1 MQNNTFHKNPKILIT
16 DGDKILNILTDLLV
30 APKDKER
37 FEQFIR
43 PDNIL
48 ERMSCKKEVI
58 SCIYQDIQ
66 DRWYITYIV
75 PAQYHENGDVRTV
88 LIASRDI
95 DKHQKKEIAYQEE
108 LKKTAED
115 AKLANA
121 AKTTFLRRM
130 SHDIRTPINGIRGMA
145 TLAKHHLGEDDKEE
159 EYINKI
165 ITSTDYLLDL
175 VNDVLQMNK
184 LESGKIYLENKS
196 FDMRMIVKETVE
208 LCKIQADKQ
217 DIRMNLKELHTEH
230 AHLIGSPLH
239 VRQIAQNLITN
250 AIRYNRAGGT
260 IEFTSKKGEGTTFV
274 VTIAMTANAFIE
286 DINQSRDE

>member
-1 MQNNTFHKNPKILIT
+1 
-16 DGDKILNILTDLLV
+16 
-30 APKDKER
+30 
-37 FEQFIR
+37 
-43 PDNIL
+43 
-48 ERMSCKKEVI
+48 
-58 SCIYQDIQ
+58 
-66 DRWYITYIV
+66 
-75 PAQYHENGDVRTV
+75 
-88 LIASRDI
+88 
-95 DKHQKKEIAYQEE
+95 
-108 LKKTAED
+108 
-115 AKLANA
+115 
-121 AKTTFLRRM
+121 M

-260 IEFTSKKGEGTTFV
+260 IEFTSKKGEGTTF
-274 VTIAMTANAFIE
+274 IE
-286 DINQSRDE
+286 DINQSREVGMNEHFSKPLNMENVIKTICKYKKK

>member
-1 MQNNTFHKNPKILIT
+1 MLAQS
-16 DGDKILNILTDLLV
+16 DGYHQIILTL
-30 APKDKER
+30 
-37 FEQFIR
+37 
-43 PDNIL
+43 
-48 ERMSCKKEVI
+48 
-58 SCIYQDIQ
+58 
-66 DRWYITYIV
+66 
-75 PAQYHENGDVRTV
+75 
-88 LIASRDI
+88 RDI
-95 DKHQKKEIAYQEE
+95 HEDKLKELREQQALQE
-108 LKKTAED
+108 AFD
-115 AKLANA
+115 A
-121 AKTTFLRRM
+121 AKAANMAKNEFLSRM

-286 DINQSRDE
+286 DINQSREVGMNEHFSKPLNMENVIKTICKYKKK

>member
-1 MQNNTFHKNPKILIT
+1 
-16 DGDKILNILTDLLV
+16 
-30 APKDKER
+30 
-37 FEQFIR
+37 
-43 PDNIL
+43 
-48 ERMSCKKEVI
+48 
-58 SCIYQDIQ
+58 
-66 DRWYITYIV
+66 
-75 PAQYHENGDVRTV
+75 
-88 LIASRDI
+88 
-95 DKHQKKEIAYQEE
+95 
-108 LKKTAED
+108 
-115 AKLANA
+115 
-121 AKTTFLRRM
+121 M

-274 VTIAMTANAFIE
+274 VTIAMTVNAFIE
-286 DINQSRDE
+286 DINQSREVGMNEHFSKPLNMENVIKTICKYKKK